1 MIRYMK
7 RAAQVVVLTVALVFS
22 GLLVLNTGFMTKD
35 AEAIRAHQ
43 NDRTHVHL
51 LKYYERVSNGNLY
64 HAWEWRYYLHTN
76 YR

>member
-1 MIRYMK
+1 MMHYMK
-7 RAAQVVVLTVALVFS
+7 RISRVVVLTMVLVFS
-22 GLLVLNTGFMTKD
+22 GLLVLNSGFMTED

-51 LKYYERVSNGNLY
+51 LKYYEGISNGNPY
-64 HAWEWRYYLHTN
+64 HRWEWRYYWHTN

>member
-1 MIRYMK
+1 MHYM
-7 RAAQVVVLTVALVFS
+7 RRISRVVVLTMVLVFS
-22 GLLVLNTGFMTKD
+22 GLLVLNSGLMTED

-51 LKYYERVSNGNLY
+51 LKYYEGISNGNIY
-64 HAWEWRYYLHTN
+64 HRWEWRYYWHTN